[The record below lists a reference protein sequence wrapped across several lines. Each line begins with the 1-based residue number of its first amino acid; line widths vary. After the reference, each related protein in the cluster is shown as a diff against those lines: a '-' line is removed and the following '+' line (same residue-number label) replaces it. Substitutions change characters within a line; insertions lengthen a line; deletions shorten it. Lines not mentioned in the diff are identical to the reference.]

1 MSKPLILVIIF
12 DLPTC
17 AQGIVGDI
25 LFWDIGMFII
35 FNFVFT
41 ALNRAGMKVGI
52 IDDELHCIE
61 SLSYELEDL
70 DLPIEIVF
78 QSTKVDEVIE
88 VLREKELDL
97 LFLDVEMP
105 RLNGFELLDLLGEFD
120 FEVVFTTAYSQY
132 AVKAFQYKAFHYLL
146 KPVGKEDLRE
156 VIEKFSQS
164 RGYASRNSS
173 KEVAALIELLKK
185 ENIIKSKIA
194 VPVSDGLEFIKV
206 DDILYGQSQNNYTL
220 LYLSDGTKLLF
231 SKTLKEVEK
240 ALKKYF
246 FLRIHQSYLI
256 NPNYMK
262 KYLRN
267 DGGSVLMD
275 NGEQLPISQRK
286 KDEVLTLF
294 EAIVKSKSV

>member
-1 MSKPLILVIIF
+1 
-12 DLPTC
+12 
-17 AQGIVGDI
+17 
-25 LFWDIGMFII
+25 
-35 FNFVFT
+35 
-41 ALNRAGMKVGI
+41 MKVGI

-61 SLSYELEDL
+61 SLSYELEEL

-78 QSTKVDEVIE
+78 QSSRVDEVIE
-88 VLREKELDL
+88 VLKVHEIDL

-105 RLNGFELLDLLGEFD
+105 RINGFELLDLLGDFD

-132 AVKAFQYKAFHYLL
+132 AVRAFQYKAFHYLL
-146 KPVGKEDLRE
+146 KPVGKDDLKE
-156 VIEKFSQS
+156 VIEKFSQ
-164 RGYASRNSS
+164 RKGVGGHNSGS
-173 KEVAALIELLKK
+173 EVSALIDLLKK

-220 LYLSDGTKLLF
+220 LYLSDNTKLLF

-267 DGGSVLMD
+267 DGGSVLME

-286 KDEVLTLF
+286 KEEVVTLF
-294 EAIVKSKSV
+294 EAIVKSKSM